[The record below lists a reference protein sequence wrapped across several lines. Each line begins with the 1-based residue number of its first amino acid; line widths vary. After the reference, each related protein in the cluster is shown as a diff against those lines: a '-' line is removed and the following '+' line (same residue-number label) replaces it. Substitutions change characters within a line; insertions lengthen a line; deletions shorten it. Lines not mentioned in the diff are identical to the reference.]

1 MLVISSILFYDY
13 NTMHCIDALFF
24 FNLNLEVSVEGFH
37 IIAINYRMPIDFRD
51 FKCKEKLL

>member
-1 MLVISSILFYDY
+1 
-13 NTMHCIDALFF
+13 MHCIDALFF